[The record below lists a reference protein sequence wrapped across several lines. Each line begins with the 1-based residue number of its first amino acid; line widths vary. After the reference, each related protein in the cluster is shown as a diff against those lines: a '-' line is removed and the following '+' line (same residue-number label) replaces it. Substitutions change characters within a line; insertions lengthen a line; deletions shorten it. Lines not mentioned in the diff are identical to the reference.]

1 MGGGAQ
7 LHDCCLSIE
16 FLITAWRAWYS
27 GISELSDWQR
37 WRCEKVLPVGEGQAD
52 VSFLT
57 AMQRRRLSPLSKA
70 ALHAAYPLIK
80 HRDIPLLCCS
90 VHGESVRTHS
100 LLKSVAAG
108 EDLSPTAFGLS
119 VHNAVAG
126 QLSILCSVQSPAF
139 ALAGGDFPL
148 LAGLLEA
155 AGILRDGA
163 EELLLIFYEEP
174 LPEMYQ
180 SSAQSPTNICVTTMR
195 LSKGTN
201 AQGKKSAL
209 VSPTSTKIESA
220 FEAPDYQLPLISAL
234 IEGSG
239 VVPLGQG
246 WELHLNAA

>member
-1 MGGGAQ
+1 M
-7 LHDCCLSIE
+7 SIE

-27 GISELSDWQR
+27 GISELSEWQR
-37 WRCEKVLPVGEGQAD
+37 WRCEKALPEGENQAD

-70 ALHAAYPLIK
+70 ALNAAYPLLK
-80 HRDIPLLCCS
+80 QRDIPLLCCS

-100 LLKSVAAG
+100 LLKSAAAA

-119 VHNAVAG
+119 VHNGIAG

-155 AGILRDGA
+155 VGILQDGA
-163 EELLLIFYEEP
+163 EELLIIFYEEP

-180 SSAQSPTNICVTTMR
+180 SSAQSPANICVTAMH
-195 LSKGTN
+195 LAKGTN
-201 AQGKKSAL
+201 VQDKKSSL
-209 VSPTSTKIESA
+209 VLSKSTKIESA

-234 IEGSG
+234 VEGYG
-239 VVPLGQG
+239 VVPLGKG